1 MNGRSIFSL
10 ILSFAVL
17 NHISLAADSQS
28 QRYPTNAEIQQI
40 IREFQQ
46 RASSPPLSRE
56 CCGGTERDTR
66 TTAQRRPLESF
77 VKAWSQIDPTVA
89 PFLGWWVNN
98 DGEIGVYPSNVRGR
112 VCVIHVSPGASYRF
126 GVGSISSGKISLS
139 GDLAGRVLLNQRTPI
154 GNTFLLV
161 ASVGSDNI
169 ARASPGSAIYTY
181 PELPQA
187 PTKLPLSKT
196 NPPENYRMIREFK
209 AAGCTASLPNQR

>member
-1 MNGRSIFSL
+1 MKWRSPCSL
-10 ILSFAVL
+10 I
-17 NHISLAADSQS
+17 ISLTIITIGSLSVYAQS

-40 IREFQQ
+40 IREFQK
-46 RASSPPLSRE
+46 RASSPPLARE

-66 TTAQRRPLESF
+66 TTAQRQPLESF
-77 VKAWSQIDPTVA
+77 VKAWSQAAPTVA

-112 VCVIHVSPGASYRF
+112 VCVIHVSPGLDYKFS
-126 GVGSISSGKISLS
+126 VGSISNRQINLS
-139 GDLAGRVLLNQRTPI
+139 RDLAGWVLLNQRNSI

-187 PTKLPLSKT
+187 PTKLPLSKAS
-196 NPPENYRMIREFK
+196 PQENSRIVREFN
-209 AAGCTASLPNQR
+209 AAGCTVSLPKQR